1 MFLTGF
7 ELPRIN
13 YDINGKRHRFVYGN
27 CVEHS
32 VVSKQ
37 VRCSALCSI
46 VCTVLAL
53 AGQPE
58 QIPCLFCLLFTEC
71 TCTPRSVK
79 QYQEAINTV
88 LSICIYLTRLS
99 CTIGVNGTPHR
110 KVWKEQPW
118 FKQLR
123 IRALS
128 HLRQTQIETQDFDL
142 HYSGN
147 FSHFEWLNSHKWK
160 TGWTKGTMQNLPLR
174 IAHIGLNL
182 NKLYCAINYNATVF
196 FLLVYET
203 KTASAH
209 HSIYKNWL
217 SVMSKCHKGSVTVY
231 WGKGRPWTF

>member
-1 MFLTGF
+1 MQYT
-7 ELPRIN
+7 
-13 YDINGKRHRFVYGN
+13 VY
-27 CVEHS
+27 S
-32 VVSKQ
+32 VS
-37 VRCSALCSI
+37 
-46 VCTVLAL
+46 
-53 AGQPE
+53 
-58 QIPCLFCLLFTEC
+58 IPCLFCLLFTEC
-71 TCTPRSVK
+71 TCAPRSVK
-79 QYQEAINTV
+79 QYQEAINTM

-99 CTIGVNGTPHR
+99 YTIGVNGTPHR

-182 NKLYCAINYNATVF
+182 NKLYCTINCNATVF

-203 KTASAH
+203 KTASAN
-209 HSIYKNWL
+209 HSIYNRRRKLQWGTNVTWNMKKTNQLGWL